1 MVIMEIQQKIVQW
14 VQFDNKIKEYNEKCK
29 KLREERDKLGSSL
42 IENVNQEEPLPT
54 YNMPHLNTSLAIQK
68 SKTYENYTNKFYK
81 DCFTKFLGSEEKAA
95 ELVEFMKKERKVES
109 KITLKRS
116 YLMD

>member
-1 MVIMEIQQKIVQW
+1 MENQQKIVHW

-29 KLREERDKLGSSL
+29 KLREERDKLGSDL
-42 IENVNQEEPLPT
+42 IERVNQEEPLPT
-54 YNMPHLNTSLAIQK
+54 YNIPPLNTSLSIQK

-81 DCFTKFLGSEEKAA
+81 DCFTKFLGSEEKAD
-95 ELVEFMKKERKVES
+95 ELIEFMKKERKVES